1 MPAGYITMCQILNG
15 AAGGILACCMPI
27 AVMAA
32 VSHQE
37 IAVVLALHGLFAS
50 IGVGVGLAISGAIW
64 TNLLPS
70 ALIRHLPA
78 EFKDQAMTIYGDITV
93 QLGYEFGT
101 PVRDAIIAAYAEVQR
116 LMVIA
121 GACFMPL
128 LFVSIMVW
136 KNYNVKTMVQTK
148 GTVF

>member
-1 MPAGYITMCQILNG
+1 MCQILNG
-15 AAGGILACCMPI
+15 AAGGMLACAMPM

-32 VSHQE
+32 VGHQE

-50 IGVGVGLAISGAIW
+50 VGSSVGLSISGAIW
-64 TNLLPS
+64 TNLLPRT
-70 ALIRHLPA
+70 LERNLPA
-78 EFKDQAMTIYGDITV
+78 EYKNQTMTIYGDITV
-93 QLGYEFGT
+93 QLGYEYGSD
-101 PVRDAIIAAYAEVQR
+101 VRNAIIASYAEVQR

-128 LFVSIMVW
+128 LFASIVVW
-136 KNYNVKTMVQTK
+136 RNYNVKTMAQTK